1 MHRSLVVERDTHR
14 PVLVNPRKLM
24 TGKQEINNYTRLHHQ
39 LRPLTQI
46 GGETTAKSRYGA
58 SAHIAQGRVQTTND
72 KLADG
77 VELPRL

>member
-1 MHRSLVVERDTHR
+1 MIA
-14 PVLVNPRKLM
+14 
-24 TGKQEINNYTRLHHQ
+24 KQDAKNHTRLNQQ